1 MSTHIG
7 DACRAAGLLPIAM
20 AVKCTKLDRSGRA
33 RIADFCH
40 RLLGDPFVSVR
51 TSGNPLAALP
61 RLREAVAD
69 VNPTAAL
76 DDVMTMESRLSSSV
90 LRPQLYAVFVGLFG
104 AIALLLA
111 TLGVYGLLSHTVA
124 QSRGEIGIRMALGAR
139 RGNVVALVFRQGASL
154 VAAGAGLGLIA
165 TRVLARTLD
174 SLLFGVTSE
183 DAATFASS
191 AILLIATAL
200 VACWLPARRASRV
213 NPTDAL
219 RAG

>member
-1 MSTHIG
+1 MPGRNTRFPTG
-7 DACRAAGLLPIAM
+7 
-20 AVKCTKLDRSGRA
+20 VNVSGRYPKWPVF
-33 RIADFCH
+33 RC
-40 RLLGDPFVSVR
+40 
-51 TSGNPLAALP
+51 PLMAAFGCPP
-61 RLREAVAD
+61 RLREALAD

-124 QSRGEIGIRMALGAR
+124 QRRGEIGIRMALGAR
-139 RGNVVALVFRQGASL
+139 RGNVVALILRQGASL

-191 AILLIATAL
+191 AILLIAAAL
-200 VACWLPARRASRV
+200 VACWLPARRATRV